1 MKKLLNFLP
10 THFTICLIVGIVLQF
25 QCQIW
30 QLSFVQSLLI
40 LLTLFVLLV
49 VLKALKSQR
58 LFTLSSWVFFL
69 FLGMFAV
76 FIQNDTKYSNHYT
89 RFLQEHKDAVFV
101 VEKVL
106 KPNRYYDK
114 YLGSVVKVG
123 TIKTRGNVLL
133 HIQKDSTVNSLK
145 VHDKIMIPTGFV
157 AIPAPLNPHQ
167 FDYKKYLEK
176 QGVYHQVFIKNN
188 VFVRI
193 SNSDFSIYKLADDV
207 RSAIQKSLKSHH
219 FKEEELAVIS
229 ALLLGQRQDISK
241 ELVTDYTRAG
251 AIHILAVSGL
261 HVGII
266 LLILS
271 FVFKPLERLRNGIIL
286 KTVFIVCLLWMFA
299 FIAGLSASVV
309 RAVTMFT
316 AVAIAMTF
324 DRKTMVTHSL
334 ITSMFVLLLC
344 KPMFLFEV
352 GFQLSYL
359 AVFSIVW
366 IQPKLYGLWKPTWK
380 LIDYFWQLFTVS
392 TAAQLGVLPISL
404 FYFHQFPG
412 LFMLSNLVII
422 PFIGSILIGGIVVI
436 ALSLLKILPLFVAN
450 AYGVVISAMN
460 AFVSWIS
467 QQESFLIEGISFS
480 FLLLITTYG
489 CLVIGVQF
497 LTKRSYK
504 NSLIVLGVVIL
515 FQLGLLYE
523 KHQMGIKNEL
533 VIFHKS
539 RHTLLVERTGNRIK
553 VYHDLDRLK
562 IVTSSALR
570 SYTIGEKIE
579 DVVYE
584 SKLPTILKFQNT
596 TLLLVDSLGVYQL
609 PTLKNC
615 VVLLC
620 QSPKINLERLLKTIH
635 PKEVIADGSNYKSQ
649 VHRWK
654 AICKKYKVPF
664 HDTGTEGAKILK
676 Y

>member
-1 MKKLLNFLP
+1 MLL
-10 THFTICLIVGIVLQF
+10 
-25 QCQIW
+25 
-30 QLSFVQSLLI
+30 LSLI
-40 LLTLFVLLV
+40 LLI
-49 VLKALKSQR
+49 VLKALKRQR
-58 LFTLSSWVFFL
+58 LFTLSSWIFFL
-69 FLGMFAV
+69 FSGMIAV
-76 FIQNDTKYSNHYT
+76 FFQNDRMYSNHYAH
-89 RFLQEHKDAVFV
+89 FLKEQKEAVFV
-101 VEKVL
+101 VDKVL
-106 KPNRYYDK
+106 KSNRYYDK

-123 TIKTRGNVLL
+123 NTKTRGKILL

-145 VHDKIMIPTGFV
+145 VYDKMVIPTDFA

-176 QGVYHQVFIKNN
+176 QGVYQQVFIKTNL
-188 VFVRI
+188 FVGL
-193 SNSDFSIYKLADDV
+193 SNPGFSIYKLADDV
-207 RSAIQKSLKSHH
+207 RITIQKSLKKYN

-271 FVFKPLERLRNGIIL
+271 FVFKPLERLRNGTVL
-286 KTVFIVCLLWMFA
+286 KTVLIVCLLWMFA

-366 IQPKLYGLWKPTWK
+366 IQPKLYGLWKPRWK

-436 ALSLLKILPLFVAN
+436 SLSLLKILPLFVAN
-450 AYGVVISAMN
+450 IYGAVISAMN

-467 QQESFLIEGISFS
+467 KQESFLIEEISFS

-489 CLVIGVQF
+489 CLVVGVRF
-497 LTKRSYK
+497 LTKRTYK
-504 NSLIVLGVVIL
+504 NSLIVLGIMIV

-523 KHQMGIKNEL
+523 KHQVSLKNEL
-533 VIFHKS
+533 VVFHKS
-539 RHTLLVERTGNRIK
+539 RHTLLLERTGNRIK
-553 VYHDLDRLK
+553 VYHDLDSLK
-562 IVTSSALR
+562 ILKSNALK
-570 SYTIGEKIE
+570 SYTIAEKIE

-584 SKLPTILKFQNT
+584 SSLPTVLRFQNT
-596 TLLLVDSLGVYQL
+596 VVLLIDSLGIYQL
-609 PTLKNC
+609 PALQNC

-649 VHRWK
+649 IQHWK
-654 AICKKYKVPF
+654 AICKKYRIPF
-664 HDTGTEGAKILK
+664 HYTGVKGAKIIHD
-676 Y
+676 